1 MQAMQTMM
9 KPKKQ
14 ILKVRS
20 GIACKAKE
28 GICFRF
34 DSEGIN
40 KTEWRS
46 NFLYL
51 SEILVRNSF
60 KPETYIKTN
69 VEAPSSSTIAM
80 SSILT
85 IISGPAISITMITA
99 NVCQIPLDIVLFS
112 QSNTKLSLCS

>member
-1 MQAMQTMM
+1 MM

-14 ILKVRS
+14 ILNVRS

-46 NFLYL
+46 KFLYL
-51 SEILVRNSF
+51 SKTLVKNNF

-69 VEAPSSSTIAM
+69 VEAPSSSIIAM
-80 SSILT
+80 SSMLT
-85 IISGPAISITMITA
+85 IISGPATSITIITA
-99 NVCQIPLDIVLFS
+99 NECQMPLDIAFLIR
-112 QSNTKLSLCS
+112 SNTKLSLYS